1 MNSSDSL
8 DQLESP
14 DVGPRDQRAA
24 LRAGEAHRDTR
35 IFQGCKF
42 YRCRFVVSGQD
53 YHHSEEHHGGS
64 ETPNNLPPLFTPS
77 SPLGLA
83 VIAGLVTATSVIIAT
98 CFASLLVVLYYFA
111 V

>member
-77 SPLGLA
+77 STSGPGSDRGA
-83 VIAGLVTATSVIIAT
+83 TATSAIIVI
-98 CFASLLVVLYYFA
+98 CFGSLLVVLYFFA
-111 V
+111 I